1 MYSQPKNYD
10 LFLTF
15 LPQFVVSGNGSVIAQ
30 FYQLGALM
38 VCVTL
43 VVFGAVAIAAG
54 ALGTWIKGSI
64 KTQIWLN
71 RISRIVFLSLA
82 VKLATAKNSFAVAVG
97 ISLKPSLSLQ
107 NDQLKTYPKLPTC

>member
-10 LFLTF
+10 LFLAF

-38 VCVTL
+38 VCVIL

-54 ALGTWIKGSI
+54 ALGT
-64 KTQIWLN
+64 
-71 RISRIVFLSLA
+71 
-82 VKLATAKNSFAVAVG
+82 
-97 ISLKPSLSLQ
+97 
-107 NDQLKTYPKLPTC
+107 